1 MSVNET
7 TYLTGSRSNISN
19 QILNKISTISKT
31 GANISSV
38 PVSIGV
44 PLIRCVETGNNFK
57 QNRVYVLK
65 ADNSGYTGVFPTHT
79 HDPNDPFNEGGSLFD
94 VYVKN
99 NASLLDFNDLSAR
112 ISNFLLHKV
121 GTANGVTEWLNASIY
136 ILLIT
141 GTVAADVANIFK
153 GGVRI
158 AFSNP
163 IVHVHKVAISH
174 NTALLYRAG
183 VNLNPVEST
192 AGVQSQVGIE
202 GCTSSSVNFQVVSG
216 SGTARTSVALPNSN
230 LLQSNPIGY
239 KIEYYPGDKI
249 IFTDGNGNTIIKSD
263 NLPWLASAS
272 NGDSTL
278 RYGIATSTT
287 TAKAVKLFASRLI
300 GKIYD
305 SNSGIKAWL

>member
-1 MSVNET
+1 MSLNET
-7 TYLTGSRSNISN
+7 TYLNGPRSNISN
-19 QILNKISTISKT
+19 QLLNKITCISKT
-31 GANISSV
+31 GANVNSV

-44 PLIRCVETGNNFK
+44 PLIRVIEDGNSYK
-57 QNRVYVLK
+57 QNRLLILK

-79 HDPNDPFNEGGSLFD
+79 HDPSDPFNDGGSLFD
-94 VYVKN
+94 VFTKN
-99 NASLLDFNDLSAR
+99 NSSLLDFNDLSAR
-112 ISNFLLHKV
+112 ITNFMYHKI
-121 GTANGVTEWLNASIY
+121 GTAEGVTEWNNSSIY
-136 ILLIT
+136 ILMIT
-141 GTVAADVANIFK
+141 GTVATDIVNIFK
-153 GGVRI
+153 GGVRA
-158 AFSNP
+158 AFSHP

-183 VNLNPVEST
+183 VNLDPVENT
-192 AGVQSQVGIE
+192 AGVQSQIGVE
-202 GCTSSSVNFQVVSG
+202 GCTSSSINFQVVSG
-216 SGTARTSVALPNSN
+216 SGTARTSLALPNSN
-230 LLQSNPIGY
+230 LLQANPIGY

-287 TAKAVKLFASRLI
+287 TAKAVKLFASRLL

-305 SNSGIKAWL
+305 SNSGINAWL